1 MKRTRIKICGITNR
15 IDAEIAI
22 EAGVDALGFNLF
34 PGSKRFINLKS
45 EVSWIRSL
53 SPFVT
58 RVAVMVN
65 PSPDELENVLRE
77 PAIDQIQFHGS
88 ESPEFLSLYAER
100 GIPFLKAIA
109 ASHDGAL
116 GNVERFRASGILL
129 DAYVSGQFGG
139 TGRLVDLGLA
149 ARFVAANPEVPVI
162 LSGGLNPSNV
172 AEAILRVKP
181 FAVDVA
187 TGVEATGN
195 PRKKDASLVRRFVSE
210 ALRDPG

>member
-22 EAGVDALGFNLF
+22 EAGVDALGFNLY

-65 PSPDELENVLRE
+65 PSRDELENVVHE
-77 PAIDQIQFHGS
+77 PAIDQIQFHGN
-88 ESPEFLSLYAER
+88 ESPEFLSAYAER

-109 ASHDGAL
+109 AGHEGAL
-116 GNVERFRASGILL
+116 ENVESFGAAGILL
-129 DAYVSGQFGG
+129 DAFVSGQFGG
-139 TGRLVDLGLA
+139 TGRLVDLDLS

-187 TGVEATGN
+187 TGVEAIGN
-195 PRKKDASLVRRFVSE
+195 PRKKDESLVRRFVSE
-210 ALRDPG
+210 ALGGPG